1 MPNRIRGEGSLP
13 VRSFMLL
20 SKEKPRDGGAT
31 GLSMPII
38 RGAIYRHL
46 SLRIPACR
54 TRSYGSLGHGP
65 EHNAF

>member
-1 MPNRIRGEGSLP
+1 
-13 VRSFMLL
+13 MLL

-38 RGAIYRHL
+38 RGALYRHL